1 MPVTRAL
8 TLLICVAA
16 GGAFGPMF
24 RGSGALDA
32 AALAA
37 AQAAGA
43 PSAIA
48 LMNVNVIPMNREH
61 VLADQVVLIQ
71 DGTIT
76 GLGPAASLRIPHSVR
91 RIDGQ
96 GKFVI
101 PALAEMHAHIPGGD
115 APEADIE
122 RVLLLYVANG
132 IGTIRGM
139 LGHPRHL
146 ALRDRARNGAIVS
159 PWIYTS
165 GPSLNGN
172 TVPTPDAARQAARE
186 QKAAGYDFLKIHP
199 GILRGPFDALA
210 AAAKEAGIPMA
221 GHVPADVGLQRALEV
236 PYATIDHLDGYVEA
250 LAGPGG
256 PPSQMFGLNLVDR
269 IDESRIPAL
278 VEATR
283 KAGVAQVPTQA
294 LFEHWVGMDD
304 PDAMRQWPEMRYVDA
319 DTLANWVAN
328 KRKLADTATPE
339 NRQRFL
345 EIRRRLLK
353 AMHDGRVRLL
363 LGSDAPQVWN
373 VPGFSLH
380 RELEYLVGAGLTPY
394 EALETGT
401 RHIAEFYG
409 TQAERGTIEAG
420 KRADLVVLEGN
431 PLEDITQ
438 TKRIS
443 LVSIGKHVLT
453 RDELDA
459 RLKELT
465 RAD

>member
-8 TLLICVAA
+8 ILLICIA
-16 GGAFGPMF
+16 
-24 RGSGALDA
+24 
-32 AALAA
+32 
-37 AQAAGA
+37 AAGA
-43 PSAIA
+43 SGLVFRAGGRLDARALGAAQTAGASAIA
-48 LMNVNVIPMNREH
+48 LMNVNVIPMTREH

-71 DGTIT
+71 DGKIT
-76 GLGPAASLRIPHSVR
+76 GLGPAASLRLPHSVR
-91 RIDGQ
+91 RIDGE

-115 APEADIE
+115 APEAEIE
-122 RVLLLYVANG
+122 RVLFLYVANG

-146 ALRDRARNGAIVS
+146 ALRDRARSGAIVS

-186 QKAAGYDFLKIHP
+186 QKGAGYDFLKIHP

-210 AAAKEAGIPMA
+210 AAAKDAGIPLA

-269 IDESRIPAL
+269 IDESGIPAL

-319 DTLANWVAN
+319 NTLANWVAN
-328 KRKLADTATPE
+328 KRKLADAAKPE

-353 AMHDGRVRLL
+353 ALYDGRVRLL

-394 EALETGT
+394 EALATGT

-409 TQAERGTIEAG
+409 TQADRGTIEVG
-420 KRADLVVLEGN
+420 KRADLVVLDGN
-431 PLEDITQ
+431 PLEDITH
-438 TKRIS
+438 TRRIS
-443 LVSIGKHVLT
+443 AVVL
-453 RDELDA
+453 RGEALD
-459 RLKELT
+459 RSQPP
-465 RAD
+465 R

>member
-1 MPVTRAL
+1 MPVTRAF

-16 GGAFGPMF
+16 GGAFGLMS
-24 RGSGALDA
+24 RAGGTLDA
-32 AALAA
+32 PALAA
-37 AQAAGA
+37 AQTAGA
-43 PSAIA
+43 PAAIA
-48 LMNVNVIPMNREH
+48 LMNVNVIPMSREH

-91 RIDGQ
+91 RIDGE

-115 APEADIE
+115 APEAEIE
-122 RVLLLYVANG
+122 RVLFLYVANG

-146 ALRDRARNGAIVS
+146 ALRDRARSGAIVS

-165 GPSLNGN
+165 GPSLNAN

-210 AAAKEAGIPMA
+210 AAAKEAGIRMA

-294 LFEHWVGMDD
+294 LFEHWVGLDD

-319 DTLANWVAN
+319 NTLANWVAN
-328 KRKLADTATPE
+328 KRKLADAATPQ
-339 NRQRFL
+339 NRRRFL
-345 EIRRRLLK
+345 EIRRHLLK
-353 AMHDGRVRLL
+353 ALHDGRVRLL

-380 RELEYLVGAGLTPY
+380 RELEYLVAAGLTPY
-394 EALETGT
+394 QALETGT
-401 RHIAEFYG
+401 RQIAEFYG
-409 TQAERGTIEAG
+409 TQAERGTIEVG

-459 RLKELT
+459 RLKELA
-465 RAD
+465 RPE

>member
-1 MPVTRAL
+1 
-8 TLLICVAA
+8 
-16 GGAFGPMF
+16 
-24 RGSGALDA
+24 
-32 AALAA
+32 
-37 AQAAGA
+37 
-43 PSAIA
+43 
-48 LMNVNVIPMNREH
+48 
-61 VLADQVVLIQ
+61 
-71 DGTIT
+71 
-76 GLGPAASLRIPHSVR
+76 
-91 RIDGQ
+91 
-96 GKFVI
+96 
-101 PALAEMHAHIPGGD
+101 
-115 APEADIE
+115 
-122 RVLLLYVANG
+122 
-132 IGTIRGM
+132 M

-172 TVPTPDAARQAARE
+172 TVPTPDTARQAARE